1 MNYWK
6 DIPAGDTPPI
16 FLNMVIEVITGKRD
30 KFEYDSS
37 LKYLFLIGLFHHQ

>member
-6 DIPAGDTPPI
+6 DIPAGDRSPI

-30 KFEYDSS
+30 KFEYDRQLENICS
-37 LKYLFLIGLFHHQ
+37 